1 MTAVLHSRVAPVL
14 ELEQRSGSDPEEA
27 GVLSLPPRCSTGV
40 SCGTLT
46 SHLLSTWRRE
56 QAAPFGAG
64 AGPGGNGMSRR
75 WRLALCSL
83 SRDHGS
89 DSGARRG
96 AHEPGHPAG
105 SRGLPRRAERGT
117 ATQVD
122 GHHRLPG
129 R

>member
-14 ELEQRSGSDPEEA
+14 ELGQRSGSDPEEA

-56 QAAPFGAG
+56 QAAPFGTG

-75 WRLALCSL
+75 ERDVQALAT
-83 SRDHGS
+83 
-89 DSGARRG
+89 GARLSQSGPWKRQWR
-96 AHEPGHPAG
+96 P
-105 SRGLPRRAERGT
+105 ERCS
-117 ATQVD
+117 
-122 GHHRLPG
+122 
-129 R
+129 